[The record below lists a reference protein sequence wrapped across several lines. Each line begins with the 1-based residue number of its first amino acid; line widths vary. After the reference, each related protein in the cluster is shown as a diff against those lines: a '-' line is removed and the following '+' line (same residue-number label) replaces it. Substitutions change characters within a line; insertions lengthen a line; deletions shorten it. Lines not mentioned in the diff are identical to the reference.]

1 MIQVE
6 MAGPRYPPTIDL
18 APQDVKTMANRIL
31 GTCVKKG
38 GGYYGGFMALD
49 MSVLK
54 NWVIATET
62 KLDDPYREFYP
73 SIRI

>member
-6 MAGPRYPPTIDL
+6 MAGPRYPRTINL
-18 APQDVKTMANRIL
+18 APQDVITMANRIL
-31 GTCVKKG
+31 GTCLER
-38 GGYYGGFMALD
+38 GGYYGGFIALD

-54 NWVIATET
+54 AWVVAEET
-62 KLDDPYREFYP
+62 KLDDPYREIYS